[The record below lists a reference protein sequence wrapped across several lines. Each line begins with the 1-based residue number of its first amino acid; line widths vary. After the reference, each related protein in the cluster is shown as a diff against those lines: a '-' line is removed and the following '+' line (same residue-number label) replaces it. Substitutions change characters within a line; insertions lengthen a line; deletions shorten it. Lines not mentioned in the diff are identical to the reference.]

1 MAVSDNHDN
10 IINYAGDFRL
20 KACTIISYRKAGNSE
35 KATRQNILPQ
45 AIAITLVEDLTM
57 PVLTGTVDVTDGV
70 DFRTTLPIT
79 GMEKL
84 ELHVFTPGQR
94 EIKYLEGVT
103 DTFNVYKI
111 EKVRLSLIHI

>member
-1 MAVSDNHDN
+1 MAALDDNDN

-35 KATRQNILPQ
+35 KAIRQNILPQ
-45 AIAITLVEDLTM
+45 VMSVSLVEDITM
-57 PVLTGTVDVTDGV
+57 PVLTGTVDVNDGV

-84 ELHVFTPGQR
+84 ELHVFTQV
-94 EIKYLEGVT
+94 KM
-103 DTFNVYKI
+103 
-111 EKVRLSLIHI
+111 RLSF